1 MDIQGVIKSR
11 HFLTVLWGI
20 HKKKK
25 KNHTQGSYLFM
36 PACFH
41 HLSLLHSSVPPSTN
55 PRERCQGRGA
65 WTEESTHHTFAH
77 WDTLAKSSVIWKQCN
92 LPMLLGCISW
102 HRAFNRLH
110 CSLMSP
116 QSSIFAQIMWC
127 SARTNGVFF
136 LGELMQHPLRFMYGC
151 RCTFSPWTNSSVVH
165 FSFTGYE
172 MTRIISKDVTF
183 LECSVPMVHT
193 CTGNLWFVLEAFQGR
208 MDLL

>member
-1 MDIQGVIKSR
+1 
-11 HFLTVLWGI
+11 
-20 HKKKK
+20 
-25 KNHTQGSYLFM
+25 M

-136 LGELMQHPLRFMYGC
+136 LGELMQHPLRCCGGSCMAADVLSLPEQ
-151 RCTFSPWTNSSVVH
+151 TPL
-165 FSFTGYE
+165 SF
-172 MTRIISKDVTF
+172 IF
-183 LECSVPMVHT
+183 LLQDMK
-193 CTGNLWFVLEAFQGR
+193 WRVLFLK
-208 MDLL
+208 M